1 MTRLAR
7 CVIAALLA
15 SACAHPSRSPAPTAP
30 VTTAEHFLS
39 VDGTAGRL
47 RVSDG
52 GAGEPAIVLLHG
64 LGADLEVWRPQLDH
78 LRTTRRAI
86 AYDQRGHGGSEKAR
100 DGVYTLE
107 ALAADVEA
115 VRRDLGLGRVIL
127 VGHSLSGPLLT
138 TYAGAHP
145 QVVAGLVYVDALGD
159 FQAVPREQLQPLI
172 DREASPSFGAPERR
186 ATFDEM
192 LRPRAQ
198 PATRVQVLAALD
210 RIDPPAFA
218 ALRRGLFEFR
228 DARARYT
235 GYRGPAV
242 AVEAADNPYAAV
254 LAGQV
259 LHLPRTEVAGVS
271 HWLQLDDPDAV
282 NRALDAFLAGF
293 PVAR

>member
-7 CVIAALLA
+7 CAIAALLA
-15 SACAHPSRSPAPTAP
+15 SACAHPGRSPAPTAP

-52 GAGEPAIVLLHG
+52 GAGEPAVVLLHG

-115 VRRDLGLGRVIL
+115 VRRDLGLGRVI
-127 VGHSLSGPLLT
+127 
-138 TYAGAHP
+138 
-145 QVVAGLVYVDALGD
+145 
-159 FQAVPREQLQPLI
+159 
-172 DREASPSFGAPERR
+172 
-186 ATFDEM
+186 
-192 LRPRAQ
+192 
-198 PATRVQVLAALD
+198 
-210 RIDPPAFA
+210 DPPAFA

-242 AVEAADNPYAAV
+242 AVEAADNPYAAI